1 MRWLSLFNTMGGWMS
16 TAQLSVGPKIQE
28 VRDAL
33 EFDSFVLTAGRGRPE
48 NSRQRYETQRSWIFD
63 WKFAQYSN

>member
-1 MRWLSLFNTMGGWMS
+1 MGGWMS

-33 EFDSFVLTAGRGRPE
+33 EFDSFVLTAAVA
-48 NSRQRYETQRSWIFD
+48 NSRQGYETQRSWIFD
-63 WKFAQYSN
+63 LEVARYSNSMLADKLGAV